1 MVWCEELVHHVPL
14 FVDLCEE
21 YDQARYVNLPLRTV
35 SRSWWCGVR
44 NWSPMSHCLLT
55 SVRNMIRPI
64 MSTYLYGQFLGPDGV
79 VWGTGPPCPTVCWPL
94 WGIWSGQLCLP
105 TSKDSFWVLMV
116 WCEELVNHIPLFI
129 DLCEEYDQARYVYLP
144 LRTVSGPGGV
154 VWGTGPPCPTV
165 CWPLWGIWSGQICL
179 LTSKDSFWVLMV
191 WCEELVNH
199 IPLFVDL
206 CEEYDQ
212 ARYVYLPLRTVSGS
226 WWCGVR
232 NWSTISHCLLT
243 SVRNMIRPDMSTYL

>member
-21 YDQARYVNLPLRTV
+21 YDQARYVYLPLRTV
-35 SRSWWCGVR
+35 SGSWWCGVR
-44 NWSPMSHCLLT
+44 NWS
-55 SVRNMIRPI
+55 
-64 MSTYLYGQFLGPDGV
+64 
-79 VWGTGPPCPTVCWPL
+79 PCPTVCWPL
-94 WGIWSGQLCLP
+94 WGIWSDQICLP
-105 TSKDSFWVLMV
+105 TSKDSFWVLVV
-116 WCEELVNHIPLFI
+116 WCEELVH
-129 DLCEEYDQARYVYLP
+129 
-144 LRTVSGPGGV
+144 
-154 VWGTGPPCPTV
+154 
-165 CWPLWGIWSGQICL
+165 
-179 LTSKDSFWVLMV
+179 
-191 WCEELVNH
+191 H

-243 SVRNMIRPDMSTYL
+243 SVRNMIRYQICLPTSKDSFWVLMVWCEELVTMSHCLLTSVRNMIRPDMSTYL